1 MISASDVVYLPPP
14 PCGAGLRFLDVS
26 DNRFGDD
33 AAKALARALHDDDT
47 LKGLD
52 LARNAVGQRGVCL
65 GPLILP
71 YPTSQ
76 WRRLVA
82 LKKAPLSH
90 GGSAGVYDS
99 ILLGIC
105 HEREYKITT
114 FIWTAYQPYTS
125 HRFPP
130 KTITQKTQTNKQNVQ
145 TITRPLSQ
153 RECR

>member
-1 MISASDVVYLPPP
+1 MLFAPTDIEPLHNSFLLSIFCLVVQTFLNFFHFEMNAWFPHDFCLLRRLPTP

-71 YPTSQ
+71 YPTPQ

-90 GGSAGVYDS
+90 GGAGVYDC

-105 HEREYKITT
+105 HEREFKITT
-114 FIWTAYQPYTS
+114 FI
-125 HRFPP
+125 
-130 KTITQKTQTNKQNVQ
+130 
-145 TITRPLSQ
+145 
-153 RECR
+153 